1 MANSTNLTLP
11 FLEAAQAQKHV
22 TLNEALLALDT
33 LVQPNVLDRDIAA
46 PPGSPAD
53 GDRYIV
59 GSSATGD
66 WAGKDFDIAV
76 WQDGLWKFFD
86 PRHGWFVWVQDESV
100 LLVYDGAA
108 WQLFTDVAGFVA
120 LAINTTVSISP
131 NNARN
136 NMVIAEEQLTALSG
150 ANVDTSIVIPDRA
163 IVFGV
168 SVRTT
173 AAITGA
179 SSYDCGIAGETDKF
193 GGLLNIA
200 QDSTNAGV
208 IGPTAFY
215 ADTPIRLTANGSNF
229 TGGAVRVAI
238 HYYQP
243 QVPQS

>member
-22 TLNEALLALDT
+22 TVNEALLALDT
-33 LVQPNVLDRDIAA
+33 LVQPNVLDRDLAT
-46 PPGSPAD
+46 PPGSPTD

-59 GSSATGD
+59 GSSATSD

-76 WQDGLWKFFD
+76 WQDGLWKFYD
-86 PRHGWFVWVQDESV
+86 PRQGWFVWVQDESV
-100 LLVYDGAA
+100 LLIYDGAA
-108 WQLFTDVAGFVA
+108 WQFFTDVAGFVS

-131 NNARN
+131 NNALN
-136 NMVIAEEQLTALSG
+136 KMAIAEEELTSLSG
-150 ANVDTSIVIPDRA
+150 ASVDTTIVIPDRA

-173 AAITGA
+173 TAITGA
-179 SSYDCGIAGETDKF
+179 SSFDCGISGEASKF
-193 GGLLNIA
+193 GGSLGIA
-200 QDSTNAGV
+200 AGSTNAGV

-229 TGGAVRVAI
+229 TGGAVRIAI
-238 HYYQP
+238 HYFQP